1 MLRQHRFLKCLPV
14 AQDQILLIVT
24 VQKSRYKIF
33 HSKAYEIKKS
43 KVWEKYPVEIRELIK
58 LKLIFQD
65 S

>member
-1 MLRQHRFLKCLPV
+1 M
-14 AQDQILLIVT
+14 LLIVT
-24 VQKSRYKIF
+24 VQTSRYTIF
-33 HSKAYEIKKS
+33 HSKACEIKES